1 VLHDETHDL
10 SKIRGFKIGSLNIN
24 SLSKHIDELQVFMKD
39 GIFDVLAINETK
51 LDLFDPDSL
60 IDLPGY
66 ACIRKDRNKTGGGIC
81 IYVRN
86 SINFTRKPNLE
97 DRSLEMITIEIKKP
111 YSYPYLITTWYRPPK
126 SPVELFDKIEE
137 ILIKLDA
144 SNKEFYI
151 LGYLNCDLI
160 SPEISVHTSK
170 LINLLD
176 NYQLLQ
182 LVEQPTR
189 VTETTNTLI
198 DHSIT
203 NSKANLTK

>member
-1 VLHDETHDL
+1 MTNHNSTNHNSTSCSVLHDETHDL
-10 SKIRGFKIGSLNIN
+10 SKIRGFKIASLNIN

-66 ACIRKDRNKTGGGIC
+66 TCIRKDRNKAGGGVC

-111 YSYPYLITTWYRPPK
+111 YSDPYFITTWYRPPK
-126 SPVELFDKIEE
+126 SPVELFDRFEE

-144 SNKEFYI
+144 SNKNSTFW
-151 LGYLNCDLI
+151 
-160 SPEISVHTSK
+160 EI
-170 LINLLD
+170 
-176 NYQLLQ
+176 
-182 LVEQPTR
+182 
-189 VTETTNTLI
+189 
-198 DHSIT
+198 
-203 NSKANLTK
+203 